1 MPDQVVQE
9 NVVKMV
15 SMFLDPILEIK
26 ELFSPIM
33 IELIIPEACC
43 QFPQENP
50 NETLPSKKDSFFSLN
65 CFNTTNDSNS
75 LCANYYIRFFELLIM
90 AIKIPTPQAKQ
101 LVFEHSFVEKLQAI
115 PDKFSRHKHLWIS
128 YIKLSKE

>member
-33 IELIIPEACC
+33 IELIIPEACDR
-43 QFPQENP
+43 FPQENQ
-50 NETLPSKKDSFFSLN
+50 NEILPTKKDLFFSLN
-65 CFNTTNDSNS
+65 CFNTFNDSNA

-101 LVFEHSFVEKLQAI
+101 
-115 PDKFSRHKHLWIS
+115 
-128 YIKLSKE
+128 